1 MPPRVLR
8 DVATTNTFGIL
19 PITKMIVL
27 LTYGNNIADKSAL
40 FMITLIQGWRNVN
53 KNIIRKMPHIA

>member
-1 MPPRVLR
+1 
-8 DVATTNTFGIL
+8 
-19 PITKMIVL
+19 MIVV